1 MLKIPALTIAKNGAV
16 SKDVAYLMAK
26 NVRLIAKTDLGIGIT
41 GIAGPTGATSNK
53 PVGTVFIAVA
63 KKNKAICKKFVFR
76 GNRASIRKQ
85 SALKS
90 LQLLKQIL

>member
-1 MLKIPALTIAKNGAV
+1 
-16 SKDVAYLMAK
+16 MAK
-26 NVRLIAKTDLGIGIT
+26 NVKRIAKTSFGIGIT
-41 GIAGPTGATSNK
+41 GIAGPTGAIPNK

-63 KKNKAICKKFVFR
+63 NKNKTIYKKFIFR

-90 LQLLKQIL
+90 LQLLKLIL